1 MNRIRN
7 FLRNKKGA
15 ALVEYA
21 LLVAG
26 IAIVGIAAVSILG
39 HKTSDLIGTSAA
51 IIPGVAADD
60 NDEISSGR
68 LVETQND
75 LVNGATAVDVEQIV
89 NNSGTE
95 RLGNNLGYDPTQ
107 LPTLVVPTTP

>member
-1 MNRIRN
+1 MIRIRK
-7 FLRNKKGA
+7 FLRSKKGA

-26 IAIVGIAAVSILG
+26 IAIVSIAAVSILG

-51 IIPGVAADD
+51 IIPGVSDFD

-68 LVETQND
+68 LVETAPNAA
-75 LVNGATAVDVEQIV
+75 GAIAVDVNQIV
-89 NNSGTE
+89 NNSETE
-95 RLGNNLGYDPTQ
+95 RLGNNLGFDPGE